1 LTSFYPPLPPRYL
14 RSVAVSGSSAETRS
28 EAANSTGA
36 FCNVLLVL
44 RMKNGDKLTRP
55 TSTVDSNPR
64 PQSYN
69 LQLLKWEARV
79 RPLQHA
85 PNTSVRKVTVTRLAA
100 TKGTLTKSPP
110 PKKGDP
116 ACVQPFARELHA
128 SVDGKKVTQ
137 RT

>member
-1 LTSFYPPLPPRYL
+1 MTSFYPPLPPRYL

-69 LQLLKWEARV
+69 LQLLRWEARV